1 MADKDRRTINEQYA
15 AIGARLIETEPILET
30 IKESQATIVYLSSQH
45 KKIESGKAVH
55 AQCEKIQDKYKW
67 GLPADFTITV
77 FEPNCIGMTQEQL
90 EILIFHELLHVKI
103 DYKDGEEQYSINP
116 HDLEDFRYIIDRFG
130 SHWDEVKD
138 PHEMNF
144 SNLELKS
151 VNMDD
156 QIRQNLD
163 HLNN

>member
-1 MADKDRRTINEQYA
+1 MTDKDKRTINEQYA

-45 KKIESGKAVH
+45 KKIENGKAVH

-77 FEPNCIGMTQEQL
+77 FEPNCIGMNWDQIC
-90 EILIFHELLHVKI
+90 ILIFHELLHVKI
-103 DYKDGEEQYSINP
+103 DYKDGEEKYSINP

-138 PHEMNF
+138 PNEMDF
-144 SNLELKS
+144 SKMDLES
-151 VNMDD
+151 VNTDE
-156 QIRQNLD
+156 QIKQNLD
-163 HLNN
+163 HLNC

>member
-77 FEPNCIGMTQEQL
+77 FEPNCMGFTQEQL
-90 EILIFHELLHVKI
+90 EILIFHELLHVRI
-103 DYKDGEEQYSINP
+103 DYKDGEEKYSINP

-138 PHEMNF
+138 PNEMDF
-144 SNLELKS
+144 SKMDLES
-151 VNMDD
+151 VNTDE
-156 QIRQNLD
+156 QIKQNLD
-163 HLNN
+163 HLNC

>member
-1 MADKDRRTINEQYA
+1 MADKDKRTINEQYA

-45 KKIESGKAVH
+45 KKIESGKLVH

-77 FEPNCIGMTQEQL
+77 FEPNCMGFTQDQL
-90 EILIFHELLHVKI
+90 EILIFHELLHVRI
-103 DYKDGEEQYSINP
+103 DYKDGEEKYSINP

-130 SHWDEVKD
+130 TTWSEVKAN
-138 PHEMNF
+138 EC
-144 SNLELKS
+144 
-151 VNMDD
+151 
-156 QIRQNLD
+156 
-163 HLNN
+163 